1 MIKKICLLTR
11 GGIEVVGRRVVV
23 TSEFEANRE
32 NIWCKIQDID
42 TLREICKP
50 KASFVSYDNTSPT
63 WKEGK
68 SFCFKMFLHGFI
80 PVGKHTINVIK
91 MDKSTGE
98 IVTNEYNKKVTIW
111 NHYINMEEI
120 SPNVTRYTDMVDL
133 YAGGL
138 TALAAWWTLKF
149 YKHRQKKWQKIA
161 KNL

>member
-1 MIKKICLLTR
+1 MIKKICLMTR
-11 GGIEVVGRRVVV
+11 GGKEVVGRRVVV

-68 SFCFKMFLHGFI
+68 SFCFKMFLHRFI
-80 PVGKHTINVIK
+80 PVGKHTINVVK

-111 NHYINMEEI
+111 NHYC
-120 SPNVTRYTDMVDL
+120 R
-133 YAGGL
+133 
-138 TALAAWWTLKF
+138 AATPT
-149 YKHRQKKWQKIA
+149 
-161 KNL
+161 

>member
-1 MIKKICLLTR
+1 MIKKICLMTR
-11 GGIEVVGRRVVV
+11 GGKEVVGRRVVV

-68 SFCFKMFLHGFI
+68 SFCFKMFLHRFI
-80 PVGKHTINVIK
+80 PVGKHTINVVK

-98 IVTNEYNKKVTIW
+98 IVTNEYN
-111 NHYINMEEI
+111 
-120 SPNVTRYTDMVDL
+120 
-133 YAGGL
+133 AGGL

>member
-1 MIKKICLLTR
+1 MIKKICLMTR
-11 GGIEVVGRRVVV
+11 GGKEVVGRRVVV

-32 NIWCKIQDID
+32 NIWYKIQDID

-68 SFCFKMFLHGFI
+68 TFRFKMFLHGFI

-111 NHYINMEEI
+111 NHYIHMEEI

-138 TALAAWWTLKF
+138 TALSAWWTLKF
-149 YKHRQKKWQKIA
+149 YKHRQKKWQKIT